1 MFRNERM
8 VDLSSPPSSISA
20 EQFLDLEAPA
30 FKEASRST
38 KMFPFLLKRHICFLW
53 LVFWVP
59 NKRCFEMKGC
69 WTWLTSPSSSICAKQ
84 FLDFEVPAFRDSQSF
99 NEDVSISLETATFEC
114 KMWQVLYIFSPKTF
128 SRMKLDRHI

>member
-1 MFRNERM
+1 MKGWWTYRVHHRRLVRNNF
-8 VDLSSPPSSISA
+8 SIWRLLFSRI
-20 EQFLDLEAPA
+20 
-30 FKEASRST
+30 ASRST

-69 WTWLTSPSSSICAKQ
+69 GTWLTSPSSSICAKQ
-84 FLDFEVPAFRDSQSF
+84 FLDFEVPAFEIASRSF

-128 SRMKLDRHI
+128 SRMKFDRHI